1 MGDLIERL
9 LDRGVCSIYHNSCRN
24 DMVCEEAAAA
34 LEAKDAEIAK
44 LRQAHRLIELLSYRE
59 DEDDGWLVAHMRGV
73 ANDALDGRTSEHIWR
88 LFPRHR
94 TALAEDDTF
103 GEKERE

>member
-34 LEAKDAEIAK
+34 LEAKDAEIAR
-44 LRQAHRLIELLSYRE
+44 LREI
-59 DEDDGWLVAHMRGV
+59 V
-73 ANDALDGRTSEHIWR
+73 RTLENKKS
-88 LFPRHR
+88 
-94 TALAEDDTF
+94 
-103 GEKERE
+103 G

>member
-34 LEAKDAEIAK
+34 LEAKDAEIAR
-44 LRQAHRLIELLSYRE
+44 LR
-59 DEDDGWLVAHMRGV
+59 
-73 ANDALDGRTSEHIWR
+73 DALKKIRDENQLQDENRYWEMRDGYYAQIARA
-88 LFPRHR
+88 
-94 TALAEDDTF
+94 ALAEDDTP
-103 GEKERE
+103 GEKEVE